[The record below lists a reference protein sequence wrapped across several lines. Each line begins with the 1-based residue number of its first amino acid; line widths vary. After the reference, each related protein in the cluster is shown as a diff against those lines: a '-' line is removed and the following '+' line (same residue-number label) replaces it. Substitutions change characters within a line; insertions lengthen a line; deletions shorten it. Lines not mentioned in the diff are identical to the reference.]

1 MHRCLSCNQTCS
13 ISSIFCDACRLSL
26 LERSTELIQESQ
38 PELVKTAT
46 REDGAADLFSTSQEE
61 NSTSGLVVRQSLE
74 DADAPTDKAFDWS
87 LKTSGIYSVEAVD
100 GMTDEEIEKKPGNA
114 QSTNVLLVPPPT
126 KRVMPRRVRRAL
138 LIFCI
143 VGSLALLTDGVLLAL
158 SLTRHHAPT
167 ITQNTL
173 PNAHGSQ
180 ANALPPSG
188 QPNAGTTPNSA
199 HEQLL
204 STARLSF
211 TATKNQTNVEPQTV
225 TLFGDGEN
233 TFSWTITASKTLPTW
248 LHLSAMQGRTTTGT
262 QATFTVNVQAGYLAP
277 GTYTATVMVKA
288 FGNHNTALANS
299 PETLTVVLNV
309 RPPCTLNVTPVKLSF
324 SVGLLSTPIP
334 QTLTLQESANCSF
347 PVSWQA
353 SADVSWI
360 TFSRSSGTD
369 KSGGDTLSVA
379 ASSNGQLIGTY
390 TAHITIEA
398 TDSSGSPVEVTPAT
412 ITVTLS
418 VLG

>member
-38 PELVKTAT
+38 PELVKAAT
-46 REDGAADLFSTSQEE
+46 REDGADDLLSTSREE
-61 NSTSGLVVRQSLE
+61 NFTSGPVVRQSLE
-74 DADAPTDKAFDWS
+74 EADEPTDKAFDWS
-87 LKTSGIYSVEAVD
+87 LKTSGIYSVETV
-100 GMTDEEIEKKPGNA
+100 DEEMEKKPGNA
-114 QSTNVLLVPPPT
+114 QATNALVVPPPPA

-143 VGSLALLTDGVLLAL
+143 VGSLALLTDGILLAL
-158 SLTRHHAPT
+158 SLTRHHAPA
-167 ITQNTL
+167 ITQNTAH
-173 PNAHGSQ
+173 NTHGSQ
-180 ANALPPSG
+180 TNALPPSG
-188 QPNAGTTPNSA
+188 QPNPGTSPSSA
-199 HEQLL
+199 HERLL

-211 TATKNQTNVEPQTV
+211 TATQKQANIEPQTV
-225 TLFGDGEN
+225 TLFGDGKN
-233 TFSWTITASKTLPTW
+233 TFSWTITATKGLPTW
-248 LHLSAMQGRTTTGT
+248 LHLSAMQGDTTTGT
-262 QATFTVNVQAGYLAP
+262 QATFTANVQPGDLAP

-288 FGNHNTALANS
+288 FDNHNTALANS

-309 RPPCTLNVTPVKLSF
+309 RPPCTLNVTPTKLSF
-324 SVGLLSTPIP
+324 SVGLLSAPTP
-334 QTLTLQESANCSF
+334 QTLTLQEDASCSF
-347 PVSWQA
+347 PVSWEA

-369 KSGGDTLSVA
+369 GSDGDTLSVA

-390 TAHITIEA
+390 TAHITIQA
-398 TDSSGSPVEVTPAT
+398 TDSSGSPVAVTPAT